1 MAKIAI
7 KYDNIV
13 PYGGFFLVVPLPMSL
28 YFFLFAIQNYKLKG
42 RVSGL
47 SPLFFREETQNWLP
61 DIFIGQQ

>member
-28 YFFLFAIQNYKLKG
+28 DFFGLQYKIANSRG
-42 RVSGL
+42 ESAGFPRFFSSGNTKL
-47 SPLFFREETQNWLP
+47 AT
-61 DIFIGQQ
+61 